1 MKMEAKL
8 SKIHE
13 MQQKCSKREV
23 YDDTGLTQETRE
35 NLKETLHL
43 KELEKEQKAQS
54 QQKKRNNT
62 D

>member
-13 MQQKCSKREV
+13 MQQKRSKREV
-23 YDDTGLTQETRE
+23 YDDIGLSQETRE

-43 KELEKEQKAQS
+43 KELEKEKKAQS